1 MSACGP
7 AEPTLAPSVDN
18 EADQQEVGPMV
29 KNMGI
34 EDRVIRVLLA
44 IVVGI
49 LYLTGTISGTL
60 AVILG
65 IVAVVFL
72 VTSIVG
78 FCPGY
83 VPLKIKTL
91 RKS

>member
-1 MSACGP
+1 
-7 AEPTLAPSVDN
+7 
-18 EADQQEVGPMV
+18 MV

-34 EDRVIRVLLA
+34 ADRVVRVLLA

-49 LYLTGTISGTL
+49 LYVTGTISGTV

-72 VTSIVG
+72 LSSAIS
-78 FCPGY
+78 FCPAY
-83 VPLKIKTL
+83 LPFKISTA
-91 RKS
+91 RKK

>member
-1 MSACGP
+1 MTTP
-7 AEPTLAPSVDN
+7 FTKR
-18 EADQQEVGPMV
+18 EANPMV

-34 EDRVIRVLLA
+34 ADRVIRVLLA

-49 LYLTGTISGTL
+49 LYVMGTIAGTV

-72 VTSIVG
+72 LTSAIG

-83 VPLKIKTL
+83 LPLKISTA
-91 RKS
+91 RKK

>member
-1 MSACGP
+1 
-7 AEPTLAPSVDN
+7 
-18 EADQQEVGPMV
+18 MV

-34 EDRVIRVLLA
+34 ADRVIRVLLA

-49 LYLTGTISGTL
+49 LYITGTISGTV

-72 VTSIVG
+72 LTSVIS
-78 FCPGY
+78 FCPAY
-83 VPLKIKTL
+83 LPFKINTA
-91 RKS
+91 RKK

>member
-1 MSACGP
+1 
-7 AEPTLAPSVDN
+7 
-18 EADQQEVGPMV
+18 MV

-34 EDRVIRVLLA
+34 ADRVIRVLLA

-49 LYLTGTISGTL
+49 LYVTGTIAGAV

-72 VTSIVG
+72 LTSAIG

-83 VPLKIKTL
+83 VPLKISTAGK
-91 RKS
+91 K